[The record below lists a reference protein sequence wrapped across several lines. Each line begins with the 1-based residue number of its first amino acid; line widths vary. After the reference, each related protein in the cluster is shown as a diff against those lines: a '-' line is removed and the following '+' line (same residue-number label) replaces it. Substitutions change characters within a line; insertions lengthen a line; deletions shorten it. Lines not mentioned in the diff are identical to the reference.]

1 MAWYRDRAALRLIAL
16 GYLPWLAGLNLAW
29 EVGQLPLY
37 TLWRE
42 GSPAWIAFSVA
53 HCTAGDV
60 LIGASALAAALVLTG
75 AREIA
80 RWRWG
85 LIAAVATVLATV
97 YTGFS
102 EWVNAGLAQN
112 WQYTERMPVLRV
124 GPATVGLAPLAQWLV
139 LPALALRLAR
149 TRIARPVGSP
159 VAGGWRRSRGLR

>member
-1 MAWYRDRAALRLIAL
+1 MPWYRDCAALRLIAL

-37 TLWRE
+37 TLWQE
-42 GSPAWIAFSVA
+42 GTAAWIAFSVA

-60 LIGASALAAALVLTG
+60 MIGATALAAALVLTR
-75 AREIA
+75 AREAA

-85 LIAAVATVLATV
+85 PIAAVTAILATV

-102 EWVNAGLAQN
+102 EWVNAGLLHY
-112 WQYTERMPVLRV
+112 WQYAERMPVV
-124 GPATVGLAPLAQWLV
+124 EIGGATIGVSPLAQWLL

-149 TRIARPVGSP
+149 ARFARP
-159 VAGGWRRSRGLR
+159 ARSRTGEAQPSGGLP